1 MSDQS
6 KNPRVTTFGSFMMD
20 LVAYTP
26 RRPKSGET
34 LRGDS
39 FAIALGGKGFNQAI
53 SAGRAGAK
61 SAMLGNLGTDSFGD
75 DFMKAFVAE
84 GVTATDIERSDELG
98 SGVGLPVVTGDG
110 DNSIIIIPQS
120 NDLGDADYI
129 GRHRQTIIDSDV
141 LLLQLELPAGGNF
154 AAAKLAKENNVMIIL
169 TPAPVAPLTGWEGL
183 VDVVVPNEGEAA
195 ELTGIEG
202 DVAKQAQALSQMLG
216 CKNVV
221 ITLGPK
227 GAFVTDGQRS
237 ETISAPKVTAIDTI
251 GAGDTMCANLA
262 TRLAAGDDIF
272 TATQFGV
279 YAATLKVT
287 RKGAAM
293 ASPTP
298 SEVQNFISEN
308 KE

>member
-1 MSDQS
+1 MSDQP

-84 GVTATDIERSDELG
+84 GVTATDIERSEELG

-120 NDLGDADYI
+120 NDLGGADYI

-141 LLLQLELPAGGNF
+141 LLLQLELPADGNF
-154 AAAKLAKENNVMIIL
+154 AAAKLAKENNVMII
-169 TPAPVAPLTGWEGL
+169 
-183 VDVVVPNEGEAA
+183 
-195 ELTGIEG
+195 
-202 DVAKQAQALSQMLG
+202 

-237 ETISAPKVTAIDTI
+237 ETFSAPKVTAIDTI

>member
-1 MSDQS
+1 
-6 KNPRVTTFGSFMMD
+6 MD

-26 RRPKSGET
+26 RRPNSGET
-34 LRGDS
+34 LRGAS

-53 SAGRAGAK
+53 AAGRAGAQ
-61 SAMLGNLGTDSFGD
+61 SAMLGNLGTDGFGD
-75 DFMKAFVAE
+75 DFMKAFIAE
-84 GVTATDIERSDELG
+84 GVQATDIERSNELG
-98 SGVGLPVVTGDG
+98 TGVGHISVQTSDG

-120 NDLGDADYI
+120 NDLGDANYI
-129 GRHRQTIIDSDV
+129 SRHAKTIIESDI
-141 LLLQLELPAGGNF
+141 LLLQLELPTDGNL
-154 AAAKLAKENNVMIIL
+154 AAAKLAKENKVTVVL

-195 ELTGIEG
+195 ALTGIQG
-202 DVAKQAQALSQMLG
+202 DFAKQAAALSKALG
-216 CKNVV
+216 CKYIV

-227 GAFVTDGQRS
+227 GAFVTDGERS
-237 ETISAPKVTAIDTI
+237 ETISAPQVIAIDTI

-272 TATQFGV
+272 TATRFGV

-287 RKGAAM
+287 RKGSAM

-298 SEVQNFISEN
+298 DEVNKYISVN
-308 KE
+308 N

>member
-1 MSDQS
+1 
-6 KNPRVTTFGSFMMD
+6 MD

-53 SAGRAGAK
+53 SAGRAGAQ
-61 SAMLGNLGTDSFGD
+61 SAMLGNLGTDGFGD

-84 GVTATDIERSDELG
+84 GVQATDIERSADLG
-98 SGVGLPVVTGDG
+98 TGVGHISVQTSDG

-120 NDLGDADYI
+120 NDLGDANYI
-129 GRHRQTIIDSDV
+129 SRHAKTIIESDV
-141 LLLQLELPAGGNF
+141 LLLQLELPIDGNL
-154 AAAKLAKENNVMIIL
+154 AAAKLAKENNVTVVL
-169 TPAPVAPLTGWEGL
+169 TPAPVAPLTGWRGL

-202 DVAKQAQALSQMLG
+202 DVAKQADALSKQLG
-216 CKNVV
+216 CDRIV

-227 GAFVTDGQRS
+227 GAYVKDGDRS
-237 ETISAPKVTAIDTI
+237 ETILAPKVTAIDTI

-272 TATQFGV
+272 TATRFGV

-287 RKGAAM
+287 RRGAAM

-298 SEVQNFISEN
+298 EEVAEFIAKN
-308 KE
+308 N

>member
-1 MSDQS
+1 V
-6 KNPRVTTFGSFMMD
+6 KPKVTTLGSFMMD

-53 SAGRAGAK
+53 AAGRAGAH

-75 DFMKAFVAE
+75 DFMKAFGDE
-84 GVTATDIERSDELG
+84 GVGASDIERSSELG
-98 SGVGLPVVTGDG
+98 TGVGLPVVTGDG

-120 NDLGDADYI
+120 NDLGNEKYI
-129 GRHRQTIIDSDV
+129 ARHAKTIVDSDI
-141 LLLQLELPAGGNF
+141 LLLQLELPTDGNL
-154 AAAKLAKENNVMIIL
+154 AAARLARENNVTVVL
-169 TPAPVAPLTGWEGL
+169 TPAPVAPLDGWEGL

-195 ELTGIEG
+195 ALTGIEG
-202 DVAKQAQALSQMLG
+202 DVAKQAAALSALLG
-216 CKNVV
+216 CTYVV
-221 ITLGPK
+221 ITLGSQ
-227 GAFVTDGQRS
+227 GAFVTDGTRS
-237 ETISAPKVTAIDTI
+237 EIVSAPAVTAIDTI

-262 TRLAAGDDIF
+262 TRLASGDDIF
-272 TATQFGV
+272 TATKIGV
-279 YAATLKVT
+279 YAASLKVT

-298 SEVQNFISEN
+298 DEVRAFIAEN
-308 KE
+308 S

>member
-1 MSDQS
+1 M
-6 KNPRVTTFGSFMMD
+6 KPKVTTLGSFMMD

-53 SAGRAGAK
+53 SVGRAGAH
-61 SAMLGNLGTDSFGD
+61 SAMLGNLGTDGFGD
-75 DFMKAFVAE
+75 DFTNALGAE
-84 GVTATDIERSDELG
+84 GVGATDVERSKELG
-98 SGVGLPVVTGDG
+98 TGVGHISVQTSDG
-110 DNSIIIIPQS
+110 DNSIIIIPQA
-120 NDLGDADYI
+120 NDLGDANYI
-129 GRHRQTIIDSDV
+129 SRHAKTIIESDI
-141 LLLQLELPAGGNF
+141 LLLQLELPTDGNL
-154 AAAKLAKENNVMIIL
+154 AAAKLAKENEVTVVL

-195 ELTGIEG
+195 ALTGIEG
-202 DVAKQAQALSQMLG
+202 DVAKQAEALTKLLG
-216 CKNVV
+216 CKYVV

-227 GAFVTDGQRS
+227 GAFVTDGVKS
-237 ETISAPKVTAIDTI
+237 ETILAPAVTAVDTI

-262 TRLAAGDDIF
+262 TRLASGDDIF
-272 TATQFGV
+272 TATKFGV

-293 ASPTP
+293 AAPTP
-298 SEVQNFISEN
+298 DEVQKFISEN
-308 KE
+308 N

>member
-1 MSDQS
+1 MSDSS
-6 KNPRVTTFGSFMMD
+6 KNPRVTTLGSFMMD

-34 LRGDS
+34 LRGES
-39 FAIALGGKGFNQAI
+39 FSIALGGKGFNQAI
-53 SAGRAGAK
+53 SAGRAGAQ
-61 SAMLGNLGTDSFGD
+61 SAMLGNLGTDGFGD
-75 DFMKAFVAE
+75 DFMKAFAEE
-84 GVTATDIERSDELG
+84 GVNSNDIERSAELG
-98 SGVGLPVVTGDG
+98 TGVGHISVQTSDG

-120 NDLGDADYI
+120 NDLGDANYI
-129 GRHRQTIIDSDV
+129 SRHSKTIIESDV
-141 LLLQLELPAGGNF
+141 LLLQLELPIDGNL
-154 AAAKLAKENNVMIIL
+154 AAAKLAKENGVTVVL
-169 TPAPVAPLTGWEGL
+169 TPAPVAPLIGWEGL

-202 DVAKQAQALSQMLG
+202 DVAKQAQALSKLLG

-227 GAFVTDGQRS
+227 GAFVTDGEKS
-237 ETISAPKVTAIDTI
+237 ETFSAPKVTAIDTI

-272 TATQFGV
+272 TATRFGV

-298 SEVQNFISEN
+298 DEVQKFITEN
-308 KE
+308 S

>member
-1 MSDQS
+1 
-6 KNPRVTTFGSFMMD
+6 
-20 LVAYTP
+20 
-26 RRPKSGET
+26 
-34 LRGDS
+34 
-39 FAIALGGKGFNQAI
+39 
-53 SAGRAGAK
+53 
-61 SAMLGNLGTDSFGD
+61 
-75 DFMKAFVAE
+75 MKAFGDE
-84 GVTATDIERSDELG
+84 GVNSTDIERSADLG
-98 SGVGLPVVTGDG
+98 TGVGHISVQTSDG

-120 NDLGDADYI
+120 NDLGDANYI
-129 GRHRQTIIDSDV
+129 SRHAKTIIESDV
-141 LLLQLELPAGGNF
+141 LLLQLELPIDGNL
-154 AAAKLAKENNVMIIL
+154 AAAKLAKDNGVTVVL
-169 TPAPVAPLTGWEGL
+169 TPAPVAPLIGWEGL

-202 DVAKQAQALSQMLG
+202 DVTKQAQALSKLLG

-227 GAFVTDGQRS
+227 GAFVTDGERS

-262 TRLAAGDDIF
+262 TRLGAGDDIF
-272 TATQFGV
+272 TATRFGV

-298 SEVQNFISEN
+298 SEVQKFISEN
-308 KE
+308 N

>member
-1 MSDQS
+1 
-6 KNPRVTTFGSFMMD
+6 MMD

-53 SAGRAGAK
+53 SAGRAGAQ
-61 SAMLGNLGTDSFGD
+61 SAMLGNLGTDGFGD

-84 GVTATDIERSDELG
+84 GVQATDIERSADLG
-98 SGVGLPVVTGDG
+98 TGVGHISVQTSDG
-110 DNSIIIIPQS
+110 DNSIIIIPQA
-120 NDLGDADYI
+120 NDLGDSNYI
-129 GRHRQTIIDSDV
+129 SRHAKTIIESDV
-141 LLLQLELPAGGNF
+141 LLLQLELPIDGNL
-154 AAAKLAKENNVMIIL
+154 AAAKLAKDNNVTVVL
-169 TPAPVAPLTGWEGL
+169 TPAPVAPLTGWQGL

-202 DVAKQAQALSQMLG
+202 DVAKQADALSKQLG
-216 CKNVV
+216 CERIV

-227 GAFVTDGQRS
+227 GAYVRDVNRS

-272 TATQFGV
+272 TATRFGV

-287 RKGAAM
+287 RRGAAM

-298 SEVQNFISEN
+298 EEVAKFIAEN
-308 KE
+308 N

>member
-1 MSDQS
+1 
-6 KNPRVTTFGSFMMD
+6 
-20 LVAYTP
+20 
-26 RRPKSGET
+26 
-34 LRGDS
+34 
-39 FAIALGGKGFNQAI
+39 
-53 SAGRAGAK
+53 
-61 SAMLGNLGTDSFGD
+61 MLGNLGTDGFGD
-75 DFMKAFVAE
+75 DFMKAFGDE
-84 GVTATDIERSDELG
+84 GVNSNDIERSAALG
-98 SGVGLPVVTGDG
+98 TGVGHISVQTSDG

-120 NDLGDADYI
+120 NDLGDANYI
-129 GRHRQTIIDSDV
+129 SRHAKTIIESDV
-141 LLLQLELPAGGNF
+141 LLLQLELPTDGNL
-154 AAAKLAKENNVMIIL
+154 AAAKLAKANGVTVVL
-169 TPAPVAPLTGWEGL
+169 TPAPVAPLIGWEGL

-202 DVAKQAQALSQMLG
+202 DVAKQAQALSKLLG

-227 GAFVTDGQRS
+227 GAFVTDGERS

-262 TRLAAGDDIF
+262 TRFAAGDDIF
-272 TATQFGV
+272 TATRFGV

-298 SEVQNFISEN
+298 SEVQKFISEN
-308 KE
+308 N

>member
-1 MSDQS
+1 MSENS

-53 SAGRAGAK
+53 SAGRAGAN
-61 SAMLGNLGTDSFGD
+61 SAMLGNLGTDNFGD
-75 DFMKAFVAE
+75 DFMKAFDAE
-84 GVTATDIERSDELG
+84 GVRATDIERSDELG
-98 SGVGLPVVTGDG
+98 TGVGLPVVTGDG

-120 NDLGDADYI
+120 NDLGTAQYI
-129 GRHRQTIIDSDV
+129 ERHRQTIIDSDV
-141 LLLQLELPAGGNF
+141 LLLQLELPADGNF
-154 AAAKLAKENNVMIIL
+154 AAAKLAKENGVMVIL
-169 TPAPVAPLTGWEGL
+169 TPAPVAPLAGWEGL

-202 DVAKQAQALSQMLG
+202 DVEKQAQALSQMLG

-237 ETISAPKVTAIDTI
+237 ETIGAPKVIAIDTI

-272 TATQFGV
+272 TATRFGV

-298 SEVQNFISEN
+298 SEVQIFISEN